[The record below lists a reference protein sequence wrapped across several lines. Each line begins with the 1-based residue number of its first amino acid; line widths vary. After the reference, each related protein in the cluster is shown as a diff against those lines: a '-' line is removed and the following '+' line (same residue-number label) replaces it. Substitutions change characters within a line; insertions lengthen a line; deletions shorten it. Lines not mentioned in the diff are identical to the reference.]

1 MQLFVKILSGMANSV
16 DPDQTLIWST
26 LFAYAILLD
35 TLVYKKKN
43 LLGHLPYYQFKKYE
57 LQCQKMYLRTCV
69 PSENSDQTV
78 HLQIQKVADTVP
90 LETTFDQNLL
100 WGHFE

>member
-1 MQLFVKILSGMANSV
+1 MANSV
-16 DPDQTLIWST
+16 DPDQTAPSGAVWSGST
-26 LFAYAILLD
+26 LCAYTILLD
-35 TLVYKKKN
+35 TLVYEI
-43 LLGHLPYYQFKKYE
+43 LGHLPYYQIKKYE